1 MEEANYLTQPQNRFA
16 GNDRDKHPGVKRT
29 KQSKAQEGPALS
41 PEGYGSI
48 SFDGFSPFSI
58 VVIDKAW
65 PTIELSCA
73 D

>member
-16 GNDRDKHPGVKRT
+16 GNDRVKRLGVERT

-48 SFDGFSPFSI
+48 SFDGFSLFSI
-58 VVIDKAW
+58 VIDKAW